1 MAFCLL
7 YGGFGNEEKVS
18 DIVEWEG
25 YVERITFRNE
35 ENGYTVLFLADPE
48 DGDEVC
54 CVGNFSFVSEGSYLH
69 VSGKEVIHPN
79 YGAQIRVEQYEEKQ
93 PADNMAIERYLGSG
107 AIKGVGPALAARIVK
122 RFGEDSFDI
131 IEREPERLAEVKGI
145 SIKMAVKIA
154 EQFNEKRQMRQAML
168 FLQDYGISMNMA
180 VKIYKIYGDEMY
192 EVLQKNPYKLAED
205 VQGIGFKIA
214 DSIARKAGFGQDSE
228 YRIQAGVLYCLQQ
241 SGSQGH
247 CYLPETELVRLAAE
261 LLMVD
266 ISQVTEQ
273 LERMTLNKE
282 IIIQEI
288 AGERRMYSS
297 TLYYMELNCAR
308 MLLDLNL
315 SYEVDAAALERRIC
329 QIERQQQITLD
340 DLQKAAVFQAVQ
352 NGVTI
357 ITGGPGTGKTT
368 TINTILQV
376 LDLEGLDI
384 LLAAPT
390 GRAAKRMSETSGWEA
405 QTIHRLLELNGGVS
419 LDGDDKSAMHFER
432 NEKQPLEADVVIV
445 DEFSMVDIYLVN
457 ALLRAIVPGTRLIMV
472 GDVNQLPSVGPGN
485 VLKDM
490 IQSEFCPVVR
500 LNRIFRQ
507 AAESQIVVNAHRIN
521 AGEEIALQNQ
531 TPDFLHLERRD
542 SQSVIDVVVQLIMQ
556 KLPPHVNASVY
567 DIQVLTPMR
576 KGDLGVEHL
585 NQILQ
590 QYMNPQDSG
599 KQQREFHG
607 VLFREQDK
615 VMQIRNDY
623 QIKWVKKTR
632 FGDVFEEGTGVFN
645 GDMGVIREILVVDE
659 TVVVEFEEGKL
670 VEYDFNQMDEME
682 LAYAITIH
690 KSQGS
695 EYPAVVLPLLGGPR
709 MLMNRNLLYT
719 AVTRAKKCVVTVGNQ
734 QVIQGMIHNVNEQKR
749 YSSLRQRIKEM
760 EEEDSEAF
768 S

>member
-1 MAFCLL
+1 ML
-7 YGGFGNEEKVS
+7 YSGVLEGETEVS
-18 DIVEWEG
+18 NIVEWEG

-35 ENGYTVLFLADPE
+35 ENGYTVLFLADS
-48 DGDEVC
+48 DSGDEVC
-54 CVGNFSFVSEGSYLH
+54 CVGNFSYISEGSYLLI
-69 VSGKEVIHPN
+69 SGREVVHPN
-79 YGAQIRVEQYEEKQ
+79 YGAQIQVDRYEEKQ
-93 PADNMAIERYLGSG
+93 PTDSIAIERYLGSG

-122 RFGEDSFDI
+122 RFGEDSFEI
-131 IEREPERLAEVKGI
+131 IEQEPERLAEVKGI
-145 SIKMAVKIA
+145 SMNMAIKIA

-180 VKIYKIYGDEMY
+180 VKIYKVYGDEMY
-192 EVLQKNPYKLAED
+192 EVLQKNPYKLAD
-205 VQGIGFKIA
+205 DIQGIGFKIA
-214 DSIARKAGFGQDSE
+214 DSIARKAGFEQNSE
-228 YRIQAGVLYCLQQ
+228 YRIQAGILYCLQQ

-247 CYLPETELVRLAAE
+247 CYLPEKELVQITSE
-261 LLMVD
+261 LLLVD
-266 ISQVTEQ
+266 PEQVLEQ
-273 LERMTLNKE
+273 LDRMTLNKE
-282 IIIQEI
+282 VIIQEI
-288 AGERRMYSS
+288 AGERHMYSS

-315 SYEVDAAALERRIC
+315 SYELDEAALERRIR
-329 QIERQQQITLD
+329 QIERQEQIELD
-340 DLQKAAVFQAVQ
+340 DLQRKAVFETVQ

-390 GRAAKRMSETSGWEA
+390 GRAAKRMSETSNQEA
-405 QTIHRLLELNGGVS
+405 QTIHRLLELNGGVNLEGEDKLS
-419 LDGDDKSAMHFER
+419 LHFER

-445 DEFSMVDIYLVN
+445 DEFSMVDIYLMN

-490 IQSEFCPVVR
+490 IQSAFCPVVR

-507 AAESQIVVNAHRIN
+507 AAESQIVVNAHKIN
-521 AGEEIALQNQ
+521 AGEEISLRSQS
-531 TPDFLHLERRD
+531 PDFLHLERKD
-542 SQSVIDVVVQLIMQ
+542 SASIINVVIQLIMQ
-556 KLPPHVNASVY
+556 KLPPHVDASVY
-567 DIQVLTPMR
+567 DIQVLTPTR
-576 KGDLGVEHL
+576 KGELGVEHL
-585 NQILQ
+585 NQVLQ
-590 QYMNPQDSG
+590 QYMNPPEPG
-599 KQQREFHG
+599 KAEREFHG
-607 VLFREQDK
+607 TLFREQDK

-623 QIKWVKKTR
+623 QIRWSKKTR
-632 FGDVFEEGTGVFN
+632 YGDVFEEGTGVFN
-645 GDMGVIREILVVDE
+645 GDTGVIREIHSIEE
-659 TVVVEFEEGKL
+659 TVIVEFEEGKM

-719 AVTRAKKCVVTVGNQ
+719 AVTRAKKCVVTVGDSQ
-734 QVIQGMIHNVNEQKR
+734 TIQRMIHNVNEQKR
-749 YSSLRQRIKEM
+749 YSSLCRRIKEM
-760 EEEDSEAF
+760 EEEDSEIYR
-768 S
+768 